1 MKAIVCNEPGSLT
14 LAERP
19 EPQLRDGEVLIRV
32 RRVGVCGTDFHIYGG
47 KHPYLEYPRV
57 PGHELSGEVAQAA
70 PGSQLKPGQQ
80 VSINPYLSCGTC
92 VACRRGKPNCCV
104 AIQVLGVHRD
114 GGMCEFLAVPESNV
128 YPAEGITIDQA
139 AMLEFLA

>member
-47 KHPYLEYPRV
+47 KHPYLESQGTSFPAKSRRQR
-57 PGHELSGEVAQAA
+57 PAA
-70 PGSQLKPGQQ
+70 S
-80 VSINPYLSCGTC
+80 SS
-92 VACRRGKPNCCV
+92 
-104 AIQVLGVHRD
+104 
-114 GGMCEFLAVPESNV
+114 
-128 YPAEGITIDQA
+128 PASR
-139 AMLEFLA
+139 